1 MSNSFDPVATCR
13 DLAKPFNTGHLEV
26 IQNGVTWTVSLIQGR
41 FQYAV
46 NSIQSLETLEYH
58 LLKLDCN
65 AAVQT
70 IRGISQA
77 DLEQFGAQPDASRS
91 GWLSKAA
98 EWLFSK
104 GVLDETQLSALATA
118 MSKDALESMLWLTSG
133 RWNWTLSESTQGFH
147 SQANDLLDFTTLI
160 DELEQSTR
168 VWQQLRPLI
177 TSPYQQPY
185 CKNMALLS
193 QPVKGGMLSNEIL
206 STLVKLM
213 QGASIRKLSVFLKQE
228 PFKVAQ
234 LLYPYL
240 AQQVLSLQPPNAPYS
255 QFPPIPPSATE
266 LASSRAPASAGRAV
280 TAAAAA
286 TPRIAVPTKATGS
299 TGSRKKIICIDDSPA
314 MLDTIERYLG
324 AENFEVITVE
334 NPMESLTALFGMK
347 PDLILM
353 DVSMPGINGNRLCQI
368 LRRSAI
374 FKEMPIIMVSGNT
387 GALDKAKAQA
397 SGATDYLTKPFS
409 KEDLLAI
416 IDTHLVRSSA
426 V

>member
-1 MSNSFDPVATCR
+1 MSNSFNPVATCR
-13 DLAKPFNTGHLEV
+13 DLAKPFNTGHLQV
-26 IQNGVTWTVSLIQGR
+26 ISNGVTWTVSLIQGR
-41 FQYAV
+41 LQYAV

-58 LLKLDCN
+58 LLKLGCD

-70 IRGISQA
+70 LRNISQG
-77 DLEQFGAQPDASRS
+77 DLEQFSVQPDASRS
-91 GWLSKAA
+91 GWLSKVA
-98 EWLFSK
+98 EWLFAK
-104 GVLDETQLSALATA
+104 EVLTEAQLSALTLD
-118 MSKDALESMLWLTSG
+118 MSKDALESMMWLTSG
-133 RWNWTLSESTQGFH
+133 SWNWTLSESTQGFH
-147 SQANDLLDFTTLI
+147 SQANDLLDFPTLI
-160 DELEQSTR
+160 NELEQSTQA
-168 VWQQLRPLI
+168 WQQLRPLI

-185 CKNMALLS
+185 CQNMALLS
-193 QPVKGGMLSNEIL
+193 QPVKGGMLSGEIL

-240 AQQVLSLQPPNAPYS
+240 AHRVLLLQPPNAPHN
-255 QFPPIPPSATE
+255 QFPSIPPSATE
-266 LASSRAPASAGRAV
+266 LASARTPLTVGRASAAPAPVRQ
-280 TAAAAA
+280 TAAPSA
-286 TPRIAVPTKATGS
+286 TPVS
-299 TGSRKKIICIDDSPA
+299 TASRKKIVCIDDSPA

-416 IDTHLVRSSA
+416 VDTHLVHTQA
-426 V
+426 I